1 MRKGSVTI
9 FALLSLMLVV
19 SALFALL
26 EAGRFHQIKGL
37 TNLQTQVALES
48 AFAEYNT
55 YLWEEYRVL
64 ACNQESLS
72 KNIEMY
78 GNQQIIES
86 NEGIN
91 FFQFRVKEVELNQY
105 SRLTDGEGVAF
116 IVNTADYMEKNILY
130 EAIQNIF
137 DQYEVIKSIQNQS
150 EYSFSNIEKMLEEL
164 NHAEVSKEIYKEESL
179 QNESR
184 VVGAKDSKNLL
195 EFIKDLQKKGIL
207 SLVLQEDDVVSEKTF
222 KTTDKVSNRNLP
234 EENHAMIESVDMNSK
249 VLFHQYILT
258 YLSNYKDEKQHAM
271 DYEVEYV
278 LVGKDSDV
286 ENLKGTISQLM
297 GIRTASNFLY
307 LSNNTAKQEQANL
320 LAVSI
325 AGISASPILI
335 GGIKIAILTAW
346 AFAESILDIRTLLS
360 GGEISLLKKDSNWT
374 LNIDAI
380 TNINEG
386 FLKAKNC
393 DGGLSY
399 KDYLGILLLLQKD
412 KDIALRTMDVQEQ
425 TLRENYKDVSIC
437 MEEWI
442 TDATISVKYGYQ
454 PVFFSIQK
462 IIPSWNYE
470 LRATKSFGYYEG

>member
-1 MRKGSVTI
+1 MKKGSVTI

-195 EFIKDLQKKGIL
+195 EFINDLQKKGIL

>member
-9 FALLSLMLVV
+9 FALLSMMLVV

-37 TNLQTQVALES
+37 VKLQTQVALES
-48 AFAEYNT
+48 SFAEYNT
-55 YLWEEYRVL
+55 YLWEEYRIL
-64 ACNQESLS
+64 ACSQESLS
-72 KNIEMY
+72 KKIEQY
-78 GNQQIIES
+78 GNQQIVKA

-91 FFQFRVKEVELNQY
+91 FFQFQVKEVELNQY
-105 SRLTDGEGVAF
+105 SRLTDGEGIAF
-116 IVNTADYMEKNILY
+116 IADTADYTEKTILY
-130 EAIQNIF
+130 EVIQNMC
-137 DQYEVIKSIQNQS
+137 DQYDVIKSIQDQS
-150 EYSFSNIEKMLEEL
+150 KYSFSNIEKVLEEL
-164 NHAEVSKEIYKEESL
+164 NDAEVSKEIYKGEGL

-184 VVGAKDSKNLL
+184 IATGKDSKNLL

-207 SLVLQEDDVVSEKTF
+207 SLVLQEKDVVSEKTF

-234 EENHAMIESVDMNSK
+234 KENHAMIETVDMYSK
-249 VLFHQYILT
+249 VLFYQYILT
-258 YLSNYKDEKQHAM
+258 YLSHYKDEKQHAM
-271 DYEVEYV
+271 NYEVEYV
-278 LVGKDSDV
+278 LVGKDSDL
-286 ENLKGTISQLM
+286 ENLKGTISQLL

-307 LSNNTAKQEQANL
+307 LSSNTAKQEQANL
-320 LAVSI
+320 LAISI

-335 GGIKIAILTAW
+335 GGIKTAILTAW

-380 TNINEG
+380 TNINDS

-412 KDIALRTMDVQEQ
+412 KELALRTMDVQEQ
-425 TLRENYKDVSIC
+425 TLREKYKDMSLC
-437 MEEWI
+437 MEDWI
-442 TDATISVKYGYQ
+442 TDVNITVKYGYQ

-470 LRATKSFGYYEG
+470 IRAKESFGYYER